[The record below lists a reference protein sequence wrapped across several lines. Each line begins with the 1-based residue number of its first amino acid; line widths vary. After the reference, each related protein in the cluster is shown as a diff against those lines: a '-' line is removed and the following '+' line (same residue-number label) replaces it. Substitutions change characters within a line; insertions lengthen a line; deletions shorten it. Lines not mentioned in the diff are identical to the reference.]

1 MVSMYAKIK
10 FDREID
16 ENLHYIVPG
25 GYEMTF
31 VNNLG
36 SNPTTVSFDFVSYIG
51 NIDKKDP
58 TILHCEMEELDDD
71 TFPESL
77 FIEHFLGIISE
88 INEFYVY
95 TGEPGEPEINPVEL
109 LELELSNGNYK
120 IPADKKVLG
129 KIWGKEDTHA

>member
-1 MVSMYAKIK
+1 MYAKIK

-16 ENLHYIVPG
+16 KDKHYISLG

-36 SNPTTVSFDFVSYIG
+36 GNPTTVSFDFFSYIG
-51 NIDKKDP
+51 NVDMNDP
-58 TILHCEMEELDDD
+58 TILHCEMEELDSD

-77 FIEHFLGIISE
+77 FIEHFLGTISE
-88 INEFYVY
+88 IKDFYVY
-95 TGEPGEPEINPVEL
+95 DYTSEDDEPEINPVEL